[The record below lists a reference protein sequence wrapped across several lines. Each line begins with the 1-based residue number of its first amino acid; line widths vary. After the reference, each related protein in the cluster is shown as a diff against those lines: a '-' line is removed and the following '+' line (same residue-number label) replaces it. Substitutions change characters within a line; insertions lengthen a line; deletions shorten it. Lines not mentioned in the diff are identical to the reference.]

1 MLIKLQRLWHLN
13 ILAKDVFVK
22 GITCESKILA
32 LFDLL
37 NEILSVYLG
46 RPQTTILVSKGD
58 ADVVNSAIDRTLI
71 SQFI

>member
-13 ILAKDVFVK
+13 ILAKDVFVE
-22 GITCESKILA
+22 GITCESKSLA

-46 RPQTTILVSKGD
+46 RPQTTILVSEGD
-58 ADVVNSAIDRTLI
+58 ADVVNSAVDRTLI
-71 SQFI
+71 S